1 MFEEGGRLLK
11 RRILVVEDDADSRMM
26 VQMLLERE
34 GYVVA
39 TAANGLEALASAR
52 QQRPDLIVLDLMMPL
67 MDGRAFRA
75 AQLADPDLAS
85 VPVVLTTAASPSDAA
100 LTVDASFQKPL
111 DFDAFVGTLRTLFK
125 VAA

>member
-1 MFEEGGRLLK
+1 VQ
-11 RRILVVEDDADSRMM
+11 RRILVVEDDADCRIM

-34 GYVVA
+34 GYAVA

-52 QQRPDLIVLDLMMPL
+52 LQRPDLIVLDLMMPL

-85 VPVVLTTAASPSDAA
+85 VPVVLTTAASPEDAT
-100 LTVDASFQKPL
+100 LTVDAAFQKPL
-111 DFDAFVGTLRTLFK
+111 DFDAFVGTVRTLFK
-125 VAA
+125 FAA